1 MSTDKTNDSAQEFLA
16 EKLTL
21 EFEAEEA
28 RLNHEAAVRLC
39 RNVWKRFADAIAD
52 KCKQWNNVVGEETLT
67 CKETL
72 MGDLRVRC
80 SGRPHQ
86 LSIHFDPAKRLISLI
101 NSARAEHE
109 TDIILNIEGYRADT
123 GHDAHLVHNGQI
135 ANADV
140 VILGE
145 LRVLAGMTRQR

>member
-21 EFEAEEA
+21 ELETQEAK
-28 RLNHEAAVRLC
+28 LNREAAIRLC
-39 RNVWKRFADAIAD
+39 RTVWNRVAGSIAD
-52 KCKQWNNVVGEETLT
+52 KCKQWNQVVGEEALT

-72 MGDLRVRC
+72 MGDLRIRC
-80 SGRPHQ
+80 AGRPHQ
-86 LSIHFDPAKRLISLI
+86 LSIHFDPAKLLITLI

-109 TDIILNIEGYRADT
+109 TDIILNIEGYSTET
-123 GHDAHLVHNGQI
+123 GRDARLVHNGQV

-140 VILGE
+140 ILLGE
-145 LRVLAGMTRQR
+145 LRVLAGMSRQQ